1 MDGGTEA
8 KVAGI
13 SEKHHSI
20 VDASHPGF
28 ESTEDINKVP
38 LGEGI
43 RPGDHDTVVDP
54 RLKDY
59 LIPLV
64 AKCVSLE
71 NDPTCVSSLPLGIGV
86 C

>member
-1 MDGGTEA
+1 MADGGFDS
-8 KVAGI
+8 KVTGI

-20 VDASHPGF
+20 VDASLPGY
-28 ESTEDINKVP
+28 ESVEDVNKVP

-43 RPGDHDTVVDP
+43 RPGDQDTVVDP

-59 LIPLV
+59 PIPLV

-71 NDPTCVSSLPLGIGV
+71 NDPT
-86 C
+86 